1 MTLRLDSLTYGHS
14 LKIERLGNIKILS
27 LAQFKFLLSSSSG
40 VTQAKKTVMGEEDEV
55 NLSFFIIFFP
65 TC

>member
-27 LAQFKFLLSSSSG
+27 LDQFKFLLSSSSD